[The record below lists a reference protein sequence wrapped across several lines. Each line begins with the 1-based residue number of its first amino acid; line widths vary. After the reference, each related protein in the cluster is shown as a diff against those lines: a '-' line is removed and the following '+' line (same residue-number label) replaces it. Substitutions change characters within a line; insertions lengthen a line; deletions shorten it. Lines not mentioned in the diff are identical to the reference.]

1 MNGRES
7 GRIGIVA
14 RTGRTGRIGNL
25 TSDIGE
31 RRIAARE
38 GFRAGVSAV
47 GEPPT
52 ATTEGADVK
61 LARTLSAIG
70 LMAALAGCKTCWID
84 RDDQRPMKNGS
95 VRDCLSYGWWGECFH
110 PHYHC
115 GPPDGIR
122 DHISVKKAA
131 IKAANRALSEQ
142 NCGETSR
149 DFEFGF
155 QQAYID
161 VANGGNG
168 ALPAVPPPR
177 YWAAPYR
184 TTWGH
189 NKARDW
195 FSGYEAGASSAK
207 CCMPANT
214 ISVPTSVYRG
224 CDNRLA
230 VGLDGGSFGAAPVV
244 NTNYGWAA
252 GGTTTHSPSP
262 MMSNPYPANSYSP
275 APYSMTPYGSTV
287 PSPAMSSPSPMMM
300 PPAMPAPPTHSVP
313 GSGWSNGPSPAMPS
327 YPPPT
332 YSAPYTPPP
341 APSAGGYSIPVPQNE
356 FVNPPMG
363 PMSGPNFAPPAPPSP
378 SVPAN
383 NPWGQF
389 RGISGFGF
397 KPEGASR

>member
-1 MNGRES
+1 MDFVRVFPPSASAG
-7 GRIGIVA
+7 
-14 RTGRTGRIGNL
+14 
-25 TSDIGE
+25 GE
-31 RRIAARE
+31 A
-38 GFRAGVSAV
+38 
-47 GEPPT
+47 
-52 ATTEGADVK
+52 EGADVK
-61 LARTLSAIG
+61 LTRMLSAIG

-84 RDDQRPMKNGS
+84 RDDDRPMKYGS
-95 VRDCLSYGWWGECFH
+95 VRDCLDYGWWGECFH

-115 GPPDGIR
+115 GAPDGIR
-122 DHISVKKAA
+122 DHVSVKKAA

-149 DFEFGF
+149 DFEYGF

-161 VANGGNG
+161 ISNGGSG

-224 CDNRLA
+224 GDSRVA

-244 NTNYGWAA
+244 NTNYGWSGGAA
-252 GGTTTHSPSP
+252 SMTYSPSP
-262 MMSNPYPANSYSP
+262 MMGSPYPATPYPAASYS
-275 APYSMTPYGSTV
+275 MNPYGG
-287 PSPAMSSPSPMMM
+287 
-300 PPAMPAPPTHSVP
+300 AMPAPAMNGTMPFGVSPGASAAPPMMTPPTMNAPYSEGVP
-313 GSGWSNGPSPAMPS
+313 GGGWSSGPSPAFPNPTLPNSALPS
-327 YPPPT
+327 PALPNY
-332 YSAPYTPPP
+332 P
-341 APSAGGYSIPVPQNE
+341 APNFSVPGPAGGGYSIPAPPSGS
-356 FVNPPMG
+356 VNPPVPMTG
-363 PMSGPNFAPPAPPSP
+363 PGFTPPAPQPGRSA
-378 SVPAN
+378 S

-389 RGISGFGF
+389 RSLNGFGF
-397 KPEGASR
+397 KPEGALR